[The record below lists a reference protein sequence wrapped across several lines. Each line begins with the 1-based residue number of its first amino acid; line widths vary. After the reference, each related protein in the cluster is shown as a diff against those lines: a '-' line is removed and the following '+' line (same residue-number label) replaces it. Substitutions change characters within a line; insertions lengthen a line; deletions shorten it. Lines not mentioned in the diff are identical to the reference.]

1 MIINWRIFF
10 FFMVFLLRNRM
21 VLECY
26 QDLEQFFFKLLYLK
40 NITIF
45 ESLGSLILFLFL
57 WNRMLSNR
65 LSFIGENFLKIV
77 ESHLLLKEENMY
89 TKFSTSSWF
98 HDEYFK
104 FFEFLYSCRCT
115 NIDECRT
122 HWYTTWKDSK
132 FSFIVSQF
140 FSRDRSI
147 RACVI
152 SVDISNIQRERGVV

>member
-1 MIINWRIFF
+1 
-10 FFMVFLLRNRM
+10 MVFLLRNRV

-77 ESHLLLKEENMY
+77 ESHLLSIERRKYVYEIFYFVVISRRILQIFRISLFMSMHKYRRMSNTLIHNM
-89 TKFSTSSWF
+89 KRFQVFF
-98 HDEYFK
+98 HRFAILFEGSIDTRLCYLGWYFK
-104 FFEFLYSCRCT
+104 YSKGKG
-115 NIDECRT
+115 E
-122 HWYTTWKDSK
+122 WFKK
-132 FSFIVSQF
+132 KK
-140 FSRDRSI
+140 
-147 RACVI
+147 
-152 SVDISNIQRERGVV
+152 